1 MAASAACWWASRL
14 EYPEPEPTTVP
25 LIAAEAVKMGLWAL
39 SADVPVIVN
48 SQERCRFCA
57 HSRSV
62 DLKFSDDDGRLSKSM
77 WFSMSRVVKAAHL
90 RPPRS
95 RNAAPMNASRAFP
108 LRKQLCDFMCL
119 ENTRRSGS
127 PMASEIWL
135 RDLRLTI
142 FARALVRKPSSRV
155 G

>member
-62 DLKFSDDDGRLSKSM
+62 DLKFFR
-77 WFSMSRVVKAAHL
+77 RRRQVVEVDVVL
-90 RPPRS
+90 DEPRCES
-95 RNAAPMNASRAFP
+95 GASA
-108 LRKQLCDFMCL
+108 
-119 ENTRRSGS
+119 
-127 PMASEIWL
+127 ASEVEKCRADECFKGVSAEEAVVRLYVFGEHETL
-135 RDLRLTI
+135 RQSDG
-142 FARALVRKPSSRV
+142 V
-155 G
+155 